1 MQTSRELIFML
12 IITTTLLILVLVI
25 FFAALLY
32 FYQKKRTAY
41 YESLNTL
48 KTNYE
53 KNLLSTQLEIQ
64 EETQQNISRE
74 IHDNIGLALTL
85 AKLNLNTISTEEL
98 ELAKEKINQSIELIG
113 TALQDLRNIS
123 RSLNSELITN
133 QGLIKAIEEEISRIK
148 RSTTIK
154 VAIHVSGEIRYL
166 DTHKELLLFRI
177 IQEALNNTIKHSQAT
192 KIKIELLYLPTR
204 LRLSVSDN
212 GKGFNIEKPEC
223 QKGSGL
229 SNIQARTKI
238 IKGEYIIES
247 NNNGT
252 RITIIIPY

>member
-12 IITTTLLILVLVI
+12 IITTTLLILVLVV

-133 QGLIKAIEEEISRIK
+133 QGLIKAIEEEISRIRK
-148 RSTTIK
+148 STTIK
-154 VAIHVSGEIRYL
+154 VAIQVSGETRYL

-192 KIKIELLYLPTR
+192 KIKIELLYLPSK
-204 LRLSVSDN
+204 LKLIVSDN
-212 GKGFNIEKPEC
+212 GKGFNIEQPEC
-223 QKGSGL
+223 KKGSGL

-247 NNNGT
+247 NNYGT